1 MGVKDGFMGANVL
14 TKIAF
19 FVVLLAVVV
28 NWIAFC
34 TTSWYV
40 FSGTSYIGLWR
51 QCGAATCGT
60 MLDGS
65 PDDEF
70 DAIQA
75 FAIFG
80 FIALNVGFLLI
91 VLYMF
96 WGSCKGNAE
105 TGIASA
111 ITLFVSAGCW
121 LISVAIFG
129 AEYED
134 FTGRFGYSYAL
145 AVCALILAL
154 IGGIIMIIGGRGN
167 SSVSSK

>member
-1 MGVKDGFMGANVL
+1 MGVKDGFMSANVA

-19 FVVLLAVVV
+19 FVILLADVV

-34 TTSWYV
+34 TTSWQV
-40 FSGTSYIGLWR
+40 IESTKSYRGLWR
-51 QCGAATCGT
+51 SCLGAGVCG

-65 PDDEF
+65 TDDNV

-129 AEYED
+129 DKYDDA
-134 FTGRFGYSYAL
+134 GRFGYSYAL

-154 IGGIIMIIGGRGN
+154 IGGIIMIIGGR
-167 SSVSSK
+167 

>member
-1 MGVKDGFMGANVL
+1 MGANVL